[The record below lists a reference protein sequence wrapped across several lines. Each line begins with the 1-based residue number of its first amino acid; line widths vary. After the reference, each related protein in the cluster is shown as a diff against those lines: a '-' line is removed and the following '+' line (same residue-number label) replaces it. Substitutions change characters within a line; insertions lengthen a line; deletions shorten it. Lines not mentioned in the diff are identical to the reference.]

1 MALLSINLIDETIRH
16 KLERNETMT
25 FKKQMLGVVVS
36 ALLATTAGL
45 GTHTYISKTSALE
58 QTVNTFSSQELE
70 SRKILIESM
79 AKAPQAA
86 LEASLKSGLTQEEAL
101 ALYDKSFGSMRY
113 SDGGYFFIL
122 DSKGMFVHHP
132 LPEFVGKDMSEWK
145 DSKGNFVTRLLNE
158 AARSDGWTSY
168 WWPKASGG
176 KPYEKISFAA
186 PISGTDWVIGT
197 GLYTDDIDNKIS
209 EMRVAAEDEL
219 HSSIQAQSLFALLI
233 LASLTLGASTLIN
246 RTTSALND
254 VNKKVKELAQGEG
267 DLTIRLSTDKGS
279 DEIREL
285 GSSFNNFMNYLSS
298 IIEKIS
304 EASGNVSATSSE
316 LGQFIDNLNSE
327 VSKQHAQS
335 EMISAAITQM
345 AASSEQV
352 AGNTN
357 SVASETNNAKTSSSK
372 ALEAVSLSEASIKSL
387 SEGTRLSAKHIE
399 ELSEHSKQIHV
410 MLDSINAIAEQTNLL
425 ALNAAIEAARAGE
438 QGRGFAVVADEVR
451 ALAGRSSQTTDE
463 IAKLLAILDSLVQNA
478 LSSMHSN
485 EAKASDTVEA
495 STIIN
500 SQLQEI
506 VDRIQTVSQM
516 SNEIATASTQQSQ
529 AVQEVNESVNTTHE
543 AVERVKRISDDTTQL
558 VSRLS
563 TSGDELDNVVSGFKF

>member
-1 MALLSINLIDETIRH
+1 MILLSINLIDETIRH
-16 KLERNETMT
+16 KLNRNETMT

-70 SRKILIESM
+70 SRKTLIESM
-79 AKAPQAA
+79 AKTPQAA
-86 LEASLKSGLTQEEAL
+86 LEASLKSGLTKEEAL
-101 ALYDKSFGSMRY
+101 GLYDKSFGSMRY

-132 LPEFVGKDMSEWK
+132 LSEFVGKDMSDWK

-158 AARSDGWTSY
+158 AAKSDGWTSY
-168 WWPKASGG
+168 WWPKADGG

-186 PISGTDWVIGT
+186 PIEGTDWVIGT
-197 GLYTDDIDNKIS
+197 GLYIDDIDNKIS
-209 EMRVAAEDEL
+209 EIRNAAEDEL
-219 HSSIQAQSLFALLI
+219 HSSIQTQTLFALLI
-233 LASLTLGASTLIN
+233 LASLTFGASTLIN

-267 DLTIRLSTDKGS
+267 DLTIRLSTDKGG

-285 GSSFNNFMNYLSS
+285 GSSFNDFMNYLSG

-304 EASGNVSATSSE
+304 EASGNVSVTSSE

-357 SVASETNNAKTSSSK
+357 SVASETNNAKCSSSK
-372 ALEAVSLSEASIKSL
+372 ALEAVSQSETSIQSL

-463 IAKLLAILDSLVQNA
+463 IAKLLAILDNLVQNA

-485 EAKASDTVEA
+485 EAKASDTVAA
-495 STIIN
+495 STVIN

-529 AVQEVNESVNTTHE
+529 ALQEVNESVNTTHV

-563 TSGDELDNVVSGFKF
+563 SSGEELDNVVSGFKF